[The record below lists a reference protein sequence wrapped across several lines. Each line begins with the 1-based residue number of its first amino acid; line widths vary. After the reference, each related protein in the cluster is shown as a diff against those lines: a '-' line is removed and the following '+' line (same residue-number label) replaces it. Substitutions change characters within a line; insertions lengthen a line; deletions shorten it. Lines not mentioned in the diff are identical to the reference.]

1 MVTDANETTDNHFE
15 IYTNI
20 QSKGTPETNIML
32 YVNYTSIFKKQKPKQ
47 NLQFFRSLPLE
58 ASPFSSPLIQ
68 VIHPLCPLV
77 QPLYRFHSRE
87 GQMLSFN
94 LLMPWFIFPPQS
106 SSPLF

>member
-1 MVTDANETTDNHFE
+1 MLTRQLA
-15 IYTNI
+15 IISKYI
-20 QSKGTPETNIML
+20 QISNSKVYLKLTML

-47 NLQFFRSLPLE
+47 NLQVFRSLPLE